1 MSRQQ
6 ATTVPRWLTDT
17 QKWQA
22 ELLRN
27 PSLTPSEKLT
37 VLALSRRFTS
47 HEGAWVNLEEIA
59 RETGQSVAD
68 VHAALARLDGTF
80 WTVTP

>member
-1 MSRQQ
+1 MSRQH
-6 ATTVPRWLTDT
+6 VMPPRWIS
-17 QKWQA
+17 QRPEWQA

-27 PSLTPSEKLT
+27 PSLTPGEKLT

-47 HEGAWVNLEEIA
+47 HDGAMVNLDEIA

-68 VHAALARLDGTF
+68 VRAALTRLNGTF

>member
-6 ATTVPRWLTDT
+6 ATAPRWIS
-17 QKWQA
+17 QRQEWQA
-22 ELLRN
+22 DLLRN
-27 PSLTPSEKLT
+27 PSLTPGEKLT

-47 HEGAWVNLEEIA
+47 HDGAMVNLDEIA

-68 VHAALARLDGTF
+68 VRAALARLNGTF
-80 WTVTP
+80 WTVTS

>member
-1 MSRQQ
+1 MKGR
-6 ATTVPRWLTDT
+6 TPPLRWLTDT
-17 QKWQA
+17 QRWQA

-27 PSLTPSEKLT
+27 PSLTPGEKLT

-47 HEGAWVNLEEIA
+47 HDGAMVNLDEIA
-59 RETGQSVAD
+59 RETGQRVAD
-68 VHAALARLDGTF
+68 VRAALARLNGTF